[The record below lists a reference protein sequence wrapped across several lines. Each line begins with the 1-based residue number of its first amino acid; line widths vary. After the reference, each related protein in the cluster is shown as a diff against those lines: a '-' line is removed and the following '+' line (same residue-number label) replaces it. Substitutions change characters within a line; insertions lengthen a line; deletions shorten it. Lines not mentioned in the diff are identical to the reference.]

1 MGIRK
6 MDHVGIVVGNLEAA
20 TAFFLELGLKVE
32 GQARVEGEWAGK
44 VIGLEDVRSD
54 VVMLRSPDGSSIELS
69 KFLEPAAESDA
80 GPARVNRVGIRHIAF
95 LVDDLDVMVTRLRER
110 GVQLV
115 GEVQNYRDVYLLC
128 YVRGPE
134 GIFVE
139 LAERIG

>member
-32 GQARVEGEWAGK
+32 GQARVEGEWAGR
-44 VIGLEDVRSD
+44 VIGLDDVRSD

-115 GEVQNYRDVYLLC
+115 GEVQNYQDVYLLC